1 MSAERRV
8 DVPIACSLD
17 AGALADRVVEWRA
30 LIATSV
36 VSVEVEPTAVHL
48 ALEPSDAAL
57 VKAVGLAQ
65 REKQCCPFFDVTVDV
80 GVQERTLSLSVPEG
94 AEEAM
99 TTFVAMLTP

>member
-1 MSAERRV
+1 MSAERRI

-17 AGALADRVVEWRA
+17 AAVLADRVQEWRA

-36 VSVEVEPTAVHL
+36 VSVVVEPTAVHL

-57 VKAVGLAQ
+57 LEAVGLAQ
-65 REKQCCPFFDVTVDV
+65 REMQCCPFFDVRVDI
-80 GVQERTLSLSVPEG
+80 GVQQRTLSLSVPEG